1 MCDFF
6 SFIQDANGNIYYFN
20 LAERKQI
27 HKSHSVVVG
36 SHMTSCIANADSHD
50 SIATAF
56 LGRKGAVNI
65 GDKVNKYEIELG
77 NDAPRLEVDT
87 LNVPNSR
94 KRHGLVDDATRW
106 MRTFVQGKEFAD
118 ICRYT
123 LNRRKAASCTNFTR
137 IRAAQLLSLSTGN
150 VTKDDIAEIISV
162 CPDMITKFHKDI
174 TSLNERL
181 QVSLIRQNLHRKIG
195 ISKLITEDGI
205 VKYFKSR
212 VGVIYLDKNMVTPS
226 MVRKIAAASGKT
238 AYLFIRSIAHIP
250 NMTQVMLQ
258 LLPKVSQ
265 DDLRFLQH
273 GVNRQTARAVL
284 MSHLKHGDLNTLIRH
299 LGSDEAATCLNIVK
313 SNDIRISRYKKIV
326 LHAIAGRPL
335 KLD

>member
-1 MCDFF
+1 MCGFF

-36 SHMTSCIANADSHD
+36 ARLTSGITNADSHD
-50 SIATAF
+50 SIAMAF
-56 LGRKGAVNI
+56 LGKKGVVNI
-65 GDKVNKYEIELG
+65 GDKVNKYEIELE

-94 KRHGLVDDATRW
+94 KRYGLVDDAIRW

-123 LNRRKAASCTNFTR
+123 LNRRKTASWTKFTR
-137 IRAAQLLSLSTGN
+137 IRAAQLLSLSAGN

-174 TSLNERL
+174 TALNARI
-181 QVSLIRQNLHRKIG
+181 QASLIQQNLHRKIG

-212 VGVIYLDKNMVTPS
+212 IGVRDLDKNMVTPS
-226 MVRKIAAASGKT
+226 MVSKIAAASGRT

-250 NMTQVMLQ
+250 NMTQVMME

-265 DDLRFLQH
+265 DDLWFLQH
-273 GVNRQTARAVL
+273 GVNRQTTRAVL

-299 LGSDEAATCLNIVK
+299 LGSDEAVTCLNIVK
-313 SNDIRISRYKKIV
+313 SNGIKISRDKKIV
-326 LHAIAGRPL
+326 LHAIAGRQL